1 MRQLDEE
8 AQSEAK
14 RRARNLVADALQRVA
29 ASHAAETTSSLIELP
44 SDDMKGRIIGRE
56 GRNIRTLEHLTG
68 VDVIVDDTP
77 QAVVLSSFDP
87 IRREIAKITLLKLV
101 EDGRIQPARIEEMY
115 YQSKTEI
122 DEHIQQAGEQAVFE
136 ANCGDFHEEIVKLLG
151 RLNYRTSYGQNV
163 LKHTLEVV
171 HLAGLMATELEANV
185 KTAKRAAMLHD
196 VGKALTHEVEGSH
209 AAISTQ
215 YAKRY
220 GETPGVIH
228 AVEAHHYEVQPQT
241 VEAVLLIAA
250 DAISGARP
258 GARGDSLENYIKR
271 LAALEELA
279 AKKPGVEKVYALQAG
294 REIRVIVKPGEINDD
309 EAALLSHEIAREI
322 ENDLEYPGQIKV
334 TVIREFRRNVEFAK
348 YAAAS
353 AFARC
358 GGATTSRRSV
368 PDERSRLGA
377 DQGHA
382 RGARAGGG
390 ALAGGGGRDRLQHL
404 HDPREAGSALR
415 RAPRQREDAEGRR
428 PRQGDRRRRL
438 LRGGAARAALRALP
452 VRRRRLR
459 PGHDP
464 APRATGSAP
473 AARRPAAASA
483 PARSAS
489 SPARCRCTANAASRP
504 GCRSRWA
511 ATRSARTASCPPCAG
526 ARQSRRPGEILAE
539 VTRLAA
545 EGVREITLLGQ
556 NVNSWGRD
564 LAPDV
569 RTEFGEL
576 LRACDAV
583 DGIERIRFTSPHPKD
598 FRREVIAA
606 MADCDAGLRA
616 RAPAAPVRA
625 RPGS

>member
-1 MRQLDEE
+1 MLVIAAVLISVLVTGALVLVALRLLGGSSVADARREAETIRREAKIEAREEAVRLRADVEREIGEQRARMTKIEERLLTREDEVERRQKELERRDQGLADREVHVKELQDELKEAKQRELEELERIGGMSVTEAKARLLAQSEELVRHDLARRVRQLDEE

-136 ANCGDFHEEIVKLLG
+136 ANCGDFHDEIVKLLG

-185 KTAKRAAMLHD
+185 KTAKRAAVLHD

-220 GETPGVIH
+220 GEAPGVVH

-294 REIRVIVKPGEINDD
+294 REIRVIVKPTEIDD
-309 EAALLSHEIAREI
+309 DQAALLSHEIAREI

-334 TVIREFRRNVEFAK
+334 TVIRESRNVEFAK
-348 YAAAS
+348 
-353 AFARC
+353 
-358 GGATTSRRSV
+358 
-368 PDERSRLGA
+368 
-377 DQGHA
+377 
-382 RGARAGGG
+382 
-390 ALAGGGGRDRLQHL
+390 
-404 HDPREAGSALR
+404 
-415 RAPRQREDAEGRR
+415 
-428 PRQGDRRRRL
+428 
-438 LRGGAARAALRALP
+438 
-452 VRRRRLR
+452 
-459 PGHDP
+459 
-464 APRATGSAP
+464 
-473 AARRPAAASA
+473 
-483 PARSAS
+483 
-489 SPARCRCTANAASRP
+489 
-504 GCRSRWA
+504 
-511 ATRSARTASCPPCAG
+511 
-526 ARQSRRPGEILAE
+526 
-539 VTRLAA
+539 
-545 EGVREITLLGQ
+545 
-556 NVNSWGRD
+556 
-564 LAPDV
+564 
-569 RTEFGEL
+569 
-576 LRACDAV
+576 
-583 DGIERIRFTSPHPKD
+583 
-598 FRREVIAA
+598 
-606 MADCDAGLRA
+606 
-616 RAPAAPVRA
+616 
-625 RPGS
+625 